1 MSSMSTRFDYV
12 IYVDSEQW
20 AVCQHKSGEL
30 DFFVVTQF
38 HTQLQILLDH
48 GGPPESYRKMSGSEI
63 FRPAAG
69 GCPRNQSPLEGR
81 DTVEGGF

>member
-20 AVCQHKSGEL
+20 ALGRHQSGEL
-30 DFFVVTQF
+30 DFFVVTKF
-38 HTQLQILLDH
+38 HTQLWIIPL
-48 GGPPESYRKMSGSEI
+48 I

-69 GCPRNQSPLEGR
+69 GGPRNQSPLEGR